1 MNIRK
6 FKKSDVERISEIIS
20 AALEVNNS
28 RDYGPDVLRSMKK
41 EYTSEHICVLSQK
54 RTFLVAE
61 DVGGRIIGVGGL
73 EGSHI
78 CSVFVD
84 PNQQGKGVGSLIM
97 QKLEFLAKKKHSS
110 VFLHSSLTAK
120 SFYNKIGY
128 SDKERVADPVFGD
141 SILMEKIL

>member
-6 FKKSDVERISEIIS
+6 FKKSDAERISEIIW
-20 AALEVNNS
+20 AALDINNS
-28 RDYGPDVLRSMKK
+28 KDYGSDVLHFMKK
-41 EYTSEHICVLSQK
+41 EYTSEHIRALSQK

-61 DVGGRIIGVGGL
+61 DVGGIIGVGGL
-73 EGSHI
+73 EGGHI

-84 PNQQGKGVGSLIM
+84 PSYQGKGAGSLIM
-97 QKLEFLAKKKHSS
+97 QKLEFLAKKKSSS

-128 SDKERVADPVFGD
+128 SDKEHVADPVFGD
-141 SILMEKIL
+141 SILMQKIL

>member
-6 FKKSDVERISEIIS
+6 FKKSDAECISEIIW
-20 AALEVNNS
+20 AALDINNS
-28 RDYGPDVLRSMKK
+28 KDYGSDVLHSMKK
-41 EYTSEHICVLSQK
+41 EYTSEHILALSQK

-61 DVGGRIIGVGGL
+61 DVGGIIGVGGL

-84 PNQQGKGVGSLIM
+84 PSQQGKGVGRLIM
-97 QKLEFLAKKKHSS
+97 QKLEFLAKKKYSS

-128 SDKERVADPVFGD
+128 SDKERITDLVFGD
-141 SILMEKIL
+141 SILMQKIL